1 MQSLRPI
8 DRVLC
13 VRFSGGKCSR
23 FAVVAILV
31 AWAVICIKPVHAQQQ
46 ENTTPGSS
54 KNLSEQP
61 SVVSDQ
67 AASAAKESSSPDST
81 DDIWAT
87 EFRPDQSVLPA
98 PAPEGAV
105 VLFDGM
111 KNVRFLSK
119 TGGKID
125 WPVKDESLVSTPK
138 EKRSNHIV
146 STWHFGDADIH
157 LEFLL
162 PEKSSGNSGIYI
174 HGLYELQIL
183 NSHLETKLA
192 MKHMG
197 AIYNFAAP
205 LVQAAKPS
213 GQWQVYDVRYR
224 TPRRNE
230 KGEITVKGS
239 ISAWLN
245 GQRVQDR
252 FAIGEPRSK
261 FIPYRY
267 KATKYLKQIEE
278 KVLKTSVGPI
288 FLQDHDSP
296 VRFRNIWVRPLDD
309 LSFDSTAAGSDA
321 N

>member
-67 AASAAKESSSPDST
+67 A
-81 DDIWAT
+81 
-87 EFRPDQSVLPA
+87 
-98 PAPEGAV
+98 
-105 VLFDGM
+105 
-111 KNVRFLSK
+111 